1 MLALRRL
8 VDTDAPWRG
17 GCIAR
22 VDRQNKKQKRKNEI
36 GLTSTHE
43 SRINRTAL
51 VVLHCNARYNQV
63 DISKLIVDA
72 EEARRI
78 EEAAEAQRLLDAENG
93 GKDKRPGSKGR
104 K

>member
-1 MLALRRL
+1 M
-8 VDTDAPWRG
+8 AP
-17 GCIAR
+17 
-22 VDRQNKKQKRKNEI
+22 E
-36 GLTSTHE
+36 
-43 SRINRTAL
+43 TAL
-51 VVLHCNARYNQV
+51 EMARRYNQV